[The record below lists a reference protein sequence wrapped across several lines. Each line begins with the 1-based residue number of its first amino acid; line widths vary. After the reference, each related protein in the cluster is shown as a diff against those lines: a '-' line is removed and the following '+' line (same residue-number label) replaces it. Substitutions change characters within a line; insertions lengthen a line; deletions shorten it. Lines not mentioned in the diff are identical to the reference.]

1 MSPSFGLDP
10 DLAAVDLDDASYE
23 GEPDAGALVLVIEA
37 LEERED
43 LLLILRL
50 DPAAVVAHE
59 EHGLVAVACASSDFE
74 EVPLSRI
81 GSVWSY
87 TENHYEP
94 PAPYVSPQPFVPYT
108 VAAVEL
114 ADEKMVVL
122 GQIAAD
128 VDASQL
134 RTGMQVELVVEKLY
148 EDDDSEYLIWKWRPL
163 AA

>member
-1 MSPSFGLDP
+1 MSKKQVLAIEGWFATDP
-10 DLAAVDLDDASYE
+10 QPHLLGSRCRSCSSYFFPKE
-23 GEPDAGALVLVIEA
+23 TMYCRNPG
-37 LEERED
+37 
-43 LLLILRL
+43 
-50 DPAAVVAHE
+50 
-59 EHGLVAVACASSDFE
+59 CASSDFE
-74 EVPLSRI
+74 EVPLSRT

-128 VDASQL
+128 VDASEL

>member
-1 MSPSFGLDP
+1 VDSEDADVSKKQVLAIEGWFATDP
-10 DLAAVDLDDASYE
+10 QPHLLGSRCRSCSSYFFPKE
-23 GEPDAGALVLVIEA
+23 TMYCRNPG
-37 LEERED
+37 
-43 LLLILRL
+43 
-50 DPAAVVAHE
+50 
-59 EHGLVAVACASSDFE
+59 CASSDFE
-74 EVPLSRI
+74 EVPLSRT

-94 PAPYVSPQPFVPYT
+94 PAPYISPQPFVPYT

-128 VDASQL
+128 VDASEL